1 MLTNKIKVNYNMKNI
16 DDDFD
21 IFKVVKENKDY
32 YKNNILDSALYE
44 FKAAAVQYTFGT
56 TALVLFRKGSV
67 TERQFKES
75 IMKEY
80 KDVRIQKIDVMDQ
93 EQCVNTFYYEN
104 RLLAQLLINS
114 MRIPRHESFTY
125 HNLTG
130 KLFYHDPSWISRD
143 KKTKEITFIRFLEVV
158 IDPGMYLNLEHKTF
172 KKYNYDKWGRL
183 YIIDP
188 KTGEFRKK
196 LKIDEVKTTYV
207 EGSLPHNHFTV
218 NNFDIKDYEKFK
230 KSKMG
235 ILGQFLQDVKEKL
248 SKYMIIEFE
257 EREDAQAY
265 EISKLEKKGISEKE
279 YGEFLRKRGVVI
291 VDENDTE
298 RSKEI
303 IKLLQ
308 KELKRAYGVEAVV
321 GELSKDTYNIRI
333 IHDKEYYEN
342 NEIIDP
348 HEEKK
353 KGYIVQHVTE
363 ESKVFKKEKEY
374 VPAIRKIVQELI
386 LKGDVRDK
394 FISIYDWKRLD
405 SGKEWSFIIRK
416 KVKAIETET
425 NSNKKIEKKQIYNY
439 YRLKIDRE
447 GKMEFDTFCDAD
459 DLGEEEEKICFEYDN
474 IKDKQYRSKNSIDGL
489 IYSSIDNIHA
499 IILTKEKTL
508 PDVEELIDT
517 LKETSEKGQV
527 SKEIILKAIREF
539 EVEYPEY
546 EEYIIDWKKN
556 FKDADEYLTKTQV
569 KKFLNMRTKASAK
582 LNRYLHEKYNLWID
596 GELRKNEFEAI
607 YQISNLLNIKFRYDE
622 NDYVDGHS
630 FTYYVG
636 AKSKKTSYPNAC
648 CIRKVVSLG
657 EKIEYEELLPLMA
670 VDFVRNKQ
678 YTVIP
683 FPYKYLR
690 EYMEQ
695 I

>member
-1 MLTNKIKVNYNMKNI
+1 MKNI

-56 TALVLFRKGSV
+56 TALVLFQKGTV

-80 KDVRIQKIDVMDQ
+80 KDVRIQKIDVLDQ
-93 EQCVNTFYYEN
+93 EQCTNTFYYKS

-114 MRIPRHESFTY
+114 MRTPRHESFTY

-235 ILGQFLQDVKEKL
+235 IIGQFLKDVKEKL
-248 SKYMIIEFE
+248 SKYITIEFE
-257 EREDAQAY
+257 EREDAKSY

-279 YGEFLRKRGVVI
+279 YGDFLKKRGVVI

-308 KELKRAYGVEAVV
+308 KELKKSYDVEAVV
-321 GELSKDTYNIRI
+321 GELSKDAYNIRI

-342 NEIIDP
+342 NEIVDP
-348 HEEKK
+348 HGENK

-363 ESKVFKKEKEY
+363 EAEVFQKEKGY
-374 VPAIRKIVQELI
+374 SPAIRKIVQELI
-386 LKGDVRDK
+386 LKGDVRDG

-405 SGKEWSFIIRK
+405 SGKEWSFIIRE
-416 KVKAIETET
+416 KVKVIEEET
-425 NSNKKIEKKQIYNY
+425 NNNKKLGKKRIHNY
-439 YRLKIDRE
+439 YRLKINRE
-447 GKMEFDTFCDAD
+447 GKMEFDTFCDVDA
-459 DLGEEEEKICFEYDN
+459 LGEEEEKICFEYDN
-474 IKDKQYRSKNSIDGL
+474 IKDKQYRAKNSIDGL

-508 PDVEELIDT
+508 PDIEVLMDT
-517 LKETSEKGQV
+517 LRETNEKEQV
-527 SKEIILKAIREF
+527 SKEMILKGIREF

-546 EEYIIDWKKN
+546 KEYIVNWKEN
-556 FKDADEYLTKTQV
+556 FKDANGYLTKAQV
-569 KKFLNMRTKASAK
+569 KKLLNMRTKASST
-582 LNRYLHEKYNLWID
+582 LNRYFHEKYNLWID
-596 GELRKNEFEAI
+596 GELRKNEFEAT
-607 YQISNLLNIKFRYDE
+607 YQIGNLLNIRFRYNE
-622 NDYVDGHS
+622 TDYVNDRS
-630 FTYYVG
+630 FAYYVG
-636 AKSKKTSYPNAC
+636 AKSKKRSYPNAC
-648 CIRKVVSLG
+648 CIRKVVALG

-670 VDFVRNKQ
+670 VDFVRNNQ
-678 YTVIP
+678 YTVLP

-690 EYMEQ
+690 EYVAQM
-695 I
+695 

>member
-1 MLTNKIKVNYNMKNI
+1 MLTNKIKVDYNMKNI

-56 TALVLFRKGSV
+56 TALVLFQKGTV

-80 KDVRIQKIDVMDQ
+80 KDVRIQKIDVLDQ
-93 EQCVNTFYYEN
+93 EQCTNTFYYKS

-114 MRIPRHESFTY
+114 MRTPRHESFTY

-172 KKYNYDKWGRL
+172 KKYNYDKWGRF

-196 LKIDEVKTTYV
+196 LKTDEVKTTYV
-207 EGSLPHNHFTV
+207 EGSLPHNRFTV
-218 NNFDIKDYEKFK
+218 NNFDITDYEKFK

-235 ILGQFLQDVKEKL
+235 IMGQFLKEVKERL
-248 SKYMIIEFE
+248 SKYVTIEFE
-257 EREDAQAY
+257 EREDAKSY

-279 YGEFLRKRGVVI
+279 YGDFLKKRGVVI

-308 KELKRAYGVEAVV
+308 KELKKSYDVEAVV
-321 GELSKDTYNIRI
+321 GELSKDAYNIRI

-342 NEIIDP
+342 NEIVDP

-363 ESKVFKKEKEY
+363 ESKVFQKEKDY
-374 VPAIRKIVQELI
+374 APAIRKIVQELI
-386 LKGDVRDK
+386 LKGDVRDR

-405 SGKEWSFIIRK
+405 SGKEWSFIIRE
-416 KVKAIETET
+416 KVKVIEEET
-425 NSNKKIEKKQIYNY
+425 NNNKKLGKKRIHNY
-439 YRLKIDRE
+439 YRLKINRE
-447 GKMEFDTFCDAD
+447 GKMEFDTFCDVDA
-459 DLGEEEEKICFEYDN
+459 LGEEEKICFEYDN
-474 IKDKQYRSKNSIDGL
+474 IKDKQYRAKNSIDGL

-508 PDVEELIDT
+508 PDIEVLMDT
-517 LKETSEKGQV
+517 LRETNEKEQV
-527 SKEIILKAIREF
+527 SKEMILKGIREF

-546 EEYIIDWKKN
+546 KEYIANWKEN
-556 FKDADEYLTKTQV
+556 FKDANGYLTKAQV
-569 KKFLNMRTKASAK
+569 KKLLNMRTKASST
-582 LNRYLHEKYNLWID
+582 LNRYFHEKYNLWID
-596 GELRKNEFEAI
+596 GELRKNEFEAT
-607 YQISNLLNIKFRYDE
+607 YQIGNLLNIRFRYDE
-622 NDYVDGHS
+622 TDYVNDRS
-630 FTYYVG
+630 FAYYVG
-636 AKSKKTSYPNAC
+636 AKSKKLSYPNAC
-648 CIRKVVSLG
+648 CIRKVVALG

-670 VDFVRNKQ
+670 VDFVRNNQ
-678 YTVIP
+678 YTVLP

-690 EYMEQ
+690 EYVAQM
-695 I
+695 